1 MPQWDEDR
9 QDWTGPTRPAG
20 PPRDVR
26 SRRSLVAVIT
36 LTVLIAAAVAGV
48 WLLAR
53 DSRSDGPDVWPT
65 PTDSWSTPSDSW
77 STPTDPWSTPTY
89 SWSTPTYSWSTP
101 TYSWPTPGYT
111 WSFPTG

>member
-1 MPQWDEDR
+1 MSQWDEDA
-9 QDWTGPTRPAG
+9 QDWIGPARPPG

-26 SRRSLVAVIT
+26 SRRLLVAAVA
-36 LTVLIAAAVAGV
+36 LTVLLALAVAGV
-48 WLLAR
+48 WELAQ
-53 DSRSDGPDVWPT
+53 DTLGGGDDIVPPTWPT

-77 STPTDPWSTPTY
+77 STPSD

-101 TYSWPTPGYT
+101 TYSWPTPAYSYT